1 MAPILDDYGAASA
14 TDEDLARR
22 KARDAVHSKWDSHPE
37 VTKKP
42 SVRDMENELPEGMKF
57 VDNES
62 NATEREE
69 AEYWIGHNQKSA
81 LKKERHVIETTR
93 EANDRADE
101 RVGCATADAR
111 VAAACAYRARGLA
124 LKRAR
129 DRPAARLL
137 LWRADW
143 LLRDDVP
150 CDPPREAA
158 RHWHEAEKLREEG
171 LGHEDGDEAWD
182 DVWADCGDA
191 DLRALRWVL
200 RGNLHCDAAA
210 CAIESG
216 HWRAALREASW
227 VLDDARKAAAGRLNR
242 WTASYRCAQAHRGL
256 GDSEAAMAC
265 LGALPTDAKAPGA
278 AGTLA
283 RAAARVKAALVV
295 DERKLA
301 GIGRA
306 LLHGIAEGKSLY
318 AEDELRRRRAAAR
331 RLKKEQDAR
340 EARERAARGEEEEDP
355 WAEERKLTELHRR
368 ARAHRDRMDREMDE
382 TCSLE
387 TARRL
392 MTLHRDGAPIEQLRA
407 EYEEMDKNERHG
419 MLPMMSDDERAEL
432 AEWSTKLNNALRAE
446 NESKGDKTLVRR
458 REEIY
463 LEYRKR
469 YVRVRSDIEVR
480 EKLKGMDEGTAAAW
494 READRLER
502 DEGKMP
508 QDVAT
513 EFRARMT
520 DEEWAKM
527 EALTDIAKMQEAGAS
542 MTQVQAA
549 LAAHDLA
556 SEDDIEKLFYNADY
570 RDRTFA
576 ELPPRDGGDA
586 APAVDDDGYA
596 LEATAEKARGFE
608 PSKGDVGLEGRQA
621 KLKFDRGFL
630 EREAH
635 KDRAEH
641 PRPPKPPPP
650 PSSSSSESDA
660 SDDDADAAP
669 PEPPESPD
677 VAIAKLRGADLPDK
691 SIAAYIGD
699 LLGLDDAKAAA
710 ALEKA
715 SREYARLKFPTPDKA
730 PDKESVELYF
740 VALADA
746 IDAARQRREAGHDEA
761 RVVRELVDRM
771 KFNVDHPPDRAP
783 LAEPTIP
790 EPDRR
795 SKLPAGQ
802 KYDGDPLSEA
812 DVRFMVECVRI
823 RESDAEDDG
832 RLRARVMQHMQA
844 HGTAFL
850 EHMEHTANLITL
862 FREMGV
868 GPDERTERL
877 IIHYRCDEWT
887 G

>member
-1 MAPILDDYGAASA
+1 
-14 TDEDLARR
+14 
-22 KARDAVHSKWDSHPE
+22 
-37 VTKKP
+37 
-42 SVRDMENELPEGMKF
+42 
-57 VDNES
+57 
-62 NATEREE
+62 
-69 AEYWIGHNQKSA
+69 
-81 LKKERHVIETTR
+81 
-93 EANDRADE
+93 
-101 RVGCATADAR
+101 
-111 VAAACAYRARGLA
+111 
-124 LKRAR
+124 
-129 DRPAARLL
+129 
-137 LWRADW
+137 
-143 LLRDDVP
+143 
-150 CDPPREAA
+150 
-158 RHWHEAEKLREEG
+158 
-171 LGHEDGDEAWD
+171 
-182 DVWADCGDA
+182 
-191 DLRALRWVL
+191 
-200 RGNLHCDAAA
+200 
-210 CAIESG
+210 
-216 HWRAALREASW
+216 
-227 VLDDARKAAAGRLNR
+227 
-242 WTASYRCAQAHRGL
+242 
-256 GDSEAAMAC
+256 
-265 LGALPTDAKAPGA
+265 
-278 AGTLA
+278 
-283 RAAARVKAALVV
+283 
-295 DERKLA
+295 
-301 GIGRA
+301 
-306 LLHGIAEGKSLY
+306 
-318 AEDELRRRRAAAR
+318 
-331 RLKKEQDAR
+331 
-340 EARERAARGEEEEDP
+340 
-355 WAEERKLTELHRR
+355 
-368 ARAHRDRMDREMDE
+368 
-382 TCSLE
+382 
-387 TARRL
+387 
-392 MTLHRDGAPIEQLRA
+392 
-407 EYEEMDKNERHG
+407 MDKNERHG

-446 NESKGDKTLVRR
+446 NESKGDKKLVQR

-542 MTQVQAA
+542 MTQVQEAPRRD
-549 LAAHDLA
+549 DLA

-570 RDRTFA
+570 RDKTFA

-596 LEATAEKARGFE
+596 LEATAEGA
-608 PSKGDVGLEGRQA
+608 GL
-621 KLKFDRGFL
+621 
-630 EREAH
+630 
-635 KDRAEH
+635 RAVQR
-641 PRPPKPPPP
+641 RPT
-650 PSSSSSESDA
+650 
-660 SDDDADAAP
+660 SDDDADGAA
-669 PEPPESPD
+669 EPPESPD

-746 IDAARQRREAGHDEA
+746 IDAARQRREAGHDEE

-771 KFNVDHPPDRAP
+771 KFNVEHPPDRAP

>member
-1 MAPILDDYGAASA
+1 
-14 TDEDLARR
+14 
-22 KARDAVHSKWDSHPE
+22 
-37 VTKKP
+37 
-42 SVRDMENELPEGMKF
+42 
-57 VDNES
+57 
-62 NATEREE
+62 
-69 AEYWIGHNQKSA
+69 
-81 LKKERHVIETTR
+81 
-93 EANDRADE
+93 
-101 RVGCATADAR
+101 
-111 VAAACAYRARGLA
+111 
-124 LKRAR
+124 
-129 DRPAARLL
+129 
-137 LWRADW
+137 
-143 LLRDDVP
+143 
-150 CDPPREAA
+150 
-158 RHWHEAEKLREEG
+158 
-171 LGHEDGDEAWD
+171 
-182 DVWADCGDA
+182 
-191 DLRALRWVL
+191 
-200 RGNLHCDAAA
+200 
-210 CAIESG
+210 
-216 HWRAALREASW
+216 
-227 VLDDARKAAAGRLNR
+227 
-242 WTASYRCAQAHRGL
+242 
-256 GDSEAAMAC
+256 
-265 LGALPTDAKAPGA
+265 
-278 AGTLA
+278 
-283 RAAARVKAALVV
+283 
-295 DERKLA
+295 
-301 GIGRA
+301 
-306 LLHGIAEGKSLY
+306 
-318 AEDELRRRRAAAR
+318 
-331 RLKKEQDAR
+331 
-340 EARERAARGEEEEDP
+340 
-355 WAEERKLTELHRR
+355 
-368 ARAHRDRMDREMDE
+368 MDE

-419 MLPMMSDDERAEL
+419 MLPMMNDDERAEL
-432 AEWSTKLNNALRAE
+432 AAVCETTSSRSGPRSSTARRAE
-446 NESKGDKTLVRR
+446 NESKGDKKLVQR

-469 YVRVRSDIEVR
+469 YVRVRSDIE
-480 EKLKGMDEGTAAAW
+480 
-494 READRLER
+494 
-502 DEGKMP
+502 
-508 QDVAT
+508 DVAT

-542 MTQVQAA
+542 MTQVQEA

-570 RDRTFA
+570 RDKTFA

-586 APAVDDDGYA
+586 APA
-596 LEATAEKARGFE
+596 
-608 PSKGDVGLEGRQA
+608 A

-660 SDDDADAAP
+660 SGDDADAAP

-746 IDAARQRREAGHDEA
+746 IDAARQRREAGHDEE

-812 DVRFMVECVRI
+812 DVRFM
-823 RESDAEDDG
+823 
-832 RLRARVMQHMQA
+832 A

-877 IIHYRCDEWT
+877 IIHCRCDEWT

>member
-124 LKRAR
+124 LKRAK

-216 HWRAALREASW
+216 HWRAALSEASW
-227 VLDDARKAAAGRLNR
+227 VLDDSRKAAAGRLNR

-256 GDSEAAMAC
+256 GDSEARWRAS
-265 LGALPTDAKAPGA
+265 ALPTDAGRRARRA
-278 AGTLA
+278 RS
-283 RAAARVKAALVV
+283 RAAARQAALVV

-318 AEDELRRRRAAAR
+318 ARTSSAPAAAAAQEGR
-331 RLKKEQDAR
+331 TRAR
-340 EARERAARGEEEEDP
+340 RERAARGEEEEDP
-355 WAEERKLTELHRR
+355 GPRSASSRSSTAAAHR
-368 ARAHRDRMDREMDE
+368 AVHRDRMDREMDE

-419 MLPMMSDDERAEL
+419 MLPMMNDDERAEL

-446 NESKGDKTLVRR
+446 NESKGDKKLVQR

-508 QDVAT
+508 QDV
-513 EFRARMT
+513 
-520 DEEWAKM
+520 
-527 EALTDIAKMQEAGAS
+527 QEAPRR
-542 MTQVQAA
+542 TTWP
-549 LAAHDLA
+549 
-556 SEDDIEKLFYNADY
+556 EDDIEKLFYNADY
-570 RDRTFA
+570 RDKTFA

-596 LEATAEKARGFE
+596 EATGEGAAE
-608 PSKGDVGLEGRQA
+608 PSKA
-621 KLKFDRGFL
+621 TS
-630 EREAH
+630 AS
-635 KDRAEH
+635 RAA
-641 PRPPKPPPP
+641 R
-650 PSSSSSESDA
+650 PSSKRP
-660 SDDDADAAP
+660 DDDADAAP

-710 ALEKA
+710 ARRR
-715 SREYARLKFPTPDKA
+715 REYARLKFPSPDKA

>member
-93 EANDRADE
+93 EANDRSDE
-101 RVGCATADAR
+101 GVGCATADAR

-124 LKRAR
+124 LKRAK

-143 LLRDDVP
+143 LLRDDVF

-191 DLRALRWVL
+191 DLRALRW
-200 RGNLHCDAAA
+200 RRRDGGSAPD
-210 CAIESG
+210 G
-216 HWRAALREASW
+216 RRAR
-227 VLDDARKAAAGRLNR
+227 ARRAR
-242 WTASYRCAQAHRGL
+242 S
-256 GDSEAAMAC
+256 
-265 LGALPTDAKAPGA
+265 
-278 AGTLA
+278 

-318 AEDELRRRRAAAR
+318 AEDEAAPPSAAAQEGAGRARASAGAR
-331 RLKKEQDAR
+331 R
-340 EARERAARGEEEEDP
+340 GGGGP

-368 ARAHRDRMDREMDE
+368 ARAPRPHGPRDGRDAASRP
-382 TCSLE
+382 
-387 TARRL
+387 RRL

-419 MLPMMSDDERAEL
+419 MLPMMNDDERAELAAVL

-446 NESKGDKTLVRR
+446 NESKGDKKLVQR

-480 EKLKGMDEGTAAAW
+480 EKLKGMDEAPPPRARRTA
-494 READRLER
+494 ER

-542 MTQVQAA
+542 MTQVQEA

-570 RDRTFA
+570 RDKTFA

-586 APAVDDDGYA
+586 APA
-596 LEATAEKARGFE
+596 
-608 PSKGDVGLEGRQA
+608 A
-621 KLKFDRGFL
+621 KLKFDRGL

-650 PSSSSSESDA
+650 PSSSSPESDA
-660 SDDDADAAP
+660 DDDADAA

-710 ALEKA
+710 AEKA
-715 SREYARLKFPTPDKA
+715 SREYAI
-730 PDKESVELYF
+730 E
-740 VALADA
+740 
-746 IDAARQRREAGHDEA
+746 RREAGHDEE

-877 IIHYRCDEWT
+877 IIHRCDVDRAAAF
-887 G
+887 

>member
-1 MAPILDDYGAASA
+1 
-14 TDEDLARR
+14 
-22 KARDAVHSKWDSHPE
+22 
-37 VTKKP
+37 
-42 SVRDMENELPEGMKF
+42 
-57 VDNES
+57 
-62 NATEREE
+62 
-69 AEYWIGHNQKSA
+69 
-81 LKKERHVIETTR
+81 
-93 EANDRADE
+93 
-101 RVGCATADAR
+101 
-111 VAAACAYRARGLA
+111 
-124 LKRAR
+124 
-129 DRPAARLL
+129 
-137 LWRADW
+137 
-143 LLRDDVP
+143 
-150 CDPPREAA
+150 
-158 RHWHEAEKLREEG
+158 
-171 LGHEDGDEAWD
+171 
-182 DVWADCGDA
+182 
-191 DLRALRWVL
+191 
-200 RGNLHCDAAA
+200 
-210 CAIESG
+210 
-216 HWRAALREASW
+216 
-227 VLDDARKAAAGRLNR
+227 
-242 WTASYRCAQAHRGL
+242 
-256 GDSEAAMAC
+256 
-265 LGALPTDAKAPGA
+265 
-278 AGTLA
+278 
-283 RAAARVKAALVV
+283 
-295 DERKLA
+295 
-301 GIGRA
+301 
-306 LLHGIAEGKSLY
+306 
-318 AEDELRRRRAAAR
+318 
-331 RLKKEQDAR
+331 
-340 EARERAARGEEEEDP
+340 
-355 WAEERKLTELHRR
+355 
-368 ARAHRDRMDREMDE
+368 MDE

-570 RDRTFA
+570 RDKTFA